1 MEDIPLTPEQ
11 IAQIEAIKA
20 MENTTPEQIPAP
32 TDELPQ
38 SIPTEHGLGV
48 SIQPDHP
55 VHTD

>member
-20 MENTTPEQIPAP
+20 MENTTPEQTPAG
-32 TDELPQ
+32 ELPQ
-38 SIPTEHGLGV
+38 SIPTEHGPGV

-55 VHTD
+55 VQTD

>member
-20 MENTTPEQIPAP
+20 MENITPVP

-38 SIPTEHGLGV
+38 SIPTEHGPGV